1 MSMLIDIVAL
11 PFLRITSTQ
20 LMEFSEEE
28 NGALKAASAELKD
41 IPISPYLIASQSF
54 APSPI
59 MPTLIPYF

>member
-1 MSMLIDIVAL
+1 MLIDIVAL

-59 MPTLIPYF
+59 MPTLIPCF